1 LFVSPDAFL
10 RDGLEYSSEGQQWLQ
25 PMSAPGTVPFRRP
38 VIKSFRDEEIGK
50 GLETRVLQA
59 SSTNYSRAGIDE
71 AAAAE
76 RRRRATFGQCWLATR
91 RHKVVIRNLVV
102 GLVMI

>member
-50 GLETRVLQA
+50 GLETRVLKRLPRTTQERA
-59 SSTNYSRAGIDE
+59 LMKLQQLNAAGGPLSVSAGLQLAAIRLSSAIWSLDS
-71 AAAAE
+71 
-76 RRRRATFGQCWLATR
+76 L
-91 RHKVVIRNLVV
+91 
-102 GLVMI
+102 